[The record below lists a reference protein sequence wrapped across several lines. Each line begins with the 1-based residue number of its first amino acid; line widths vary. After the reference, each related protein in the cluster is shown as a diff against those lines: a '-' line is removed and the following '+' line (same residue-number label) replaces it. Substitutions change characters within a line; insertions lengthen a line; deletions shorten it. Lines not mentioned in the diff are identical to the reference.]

1 MENEPHE
8 YVVTKMYAHP
18 DEDVRPLDV
27 RIECAT
33 DRGRIILRAKSVM
46 VQQLLTDGL
55 SSRQR
60 LATWT
65 AEEIDRAIDLSVN
78 ALPDLRDILPFLKE
92 VQSKVNARIV
102 RQESK
107 TSELAGSTIDPLNDT
122 CSPIKEQEKRQRR
135 LKGPAAF
142 RDNREAR
149 KPMKSTGS

>member
-8 YVVTKMYAHP
+8 YVVTKMYAYP

-27 RIECAT
+27 RIDCST
-33 DRGRIILRAKSVM
+33 DKGRIILRAKSVM

-60 LATWT
+60 LATRT
-65 AEEIDRAIDLSVN
+65 AEEIDRAIELSVD
-78 ALPDLRDILPFLKE
+78 ALPDLRDALPFLKE

-102 RQESK
+102 KQESK
-107 TSELAGSTIDPLNDT
+107 TSELAGVTIDPLNDT
-122 CSPIKEQEKRQRR
+122 SSPIKEQEKRQRR

-142 RDNREAR
+142 RDNRESR
-149 KPMKSTGS
+149 KPKA

>member
-8 YVVTKMYAHP
+8 YVVRKMYAYP
-18 DEDVRPLDV
+18 DEGVRPLDV

-33 DRGRIILRAKSVM
+33 DRRRIILRAKSVM
-46 VQQLLTDGL
+46 MQQLLTDGL

-78 ALPDLRDILPFLKE
+78 ALPDLRDMLPFLKE

-107 TSELAGSTIDPLNDT
+107 TSELASATTDALNDT
-122 CSPIKEQEKRQRR
+122 SSPIEELEKRQRR

-149 KPMKSTGS
+149 KPKV

>member
-1 MENEPHE
+1 MR
-8 YVVTKMYAHP
+8 V
-18 DEDVRPLDV
+18 
-27 RIECAT
+27 
-33 DRGRIILRAKSVM
+33 KSVM

-60 LATWT
+60 LATLT

-78 ALPDLRDILPFLKE
+78 ALPDLRDALPFLKK

-102 RQESK
+102 KQESK
-107 TSELAGSTIDPLNDT
+107 TSELTGATIDPLNDT

-142 RDNREAR
+142 RDNR
-149 KPMKSTGS
+149 

>member
-8 YVVTKMYAHP
+8 YVITKMYAYP
-18 DEDVRPLDV
+18 DEGVRPLDV

-33 DRGRIILRAKSVM
+33 DRGLVILRAKSGM
-46 VQQLLTDGL
+46 VQQLLTHGTT
-55 SSRQR
+55 SRQR

-65 AEEIDRAIDLSVN
+65 AEEIDGAIGLSVN
-78 ALPDLRDILPFLKE
+78 ALPDLRDALPFLKV

-102 RQESK
+102 KQESK
-107 TSELAGSTIDPLNDT
+107 TSESAGATIDPLNDT

-142 RDNREAR
+142 RDNREFR
-149 KPMKSTGS
+149 KQKA

>member
-1 MENEPHE
+1 MENEPHG
-8 YVVTKMYAHP
+8 YVVTKMYAYP

-33 DRGRIILRAKSVM
+33 DRGRIILRAKSVV

-78 ALPDLRDILPFLKE
+78 ALPDLRDALPFLKE

-102 RQESK
+102 KQE
-107 TSELAGSTIDPLNDT
+107 SELAGATIDPLNDT
-122 CSPIKEQEKRQRR
+122 CSPIEEQEKRQRR

-142 RDNREAR
+142 PR
-149 KPMKSTGS
+149 

>member
-8 YVVTKMYAHP
+8 YVVTKMRAYP
-18 DEDVRPLDV
+18 DEDVRPLNV

-33 DRGRIILRAKSVM
+33 DRGGIILRVKSVI
-46 VQQLLTDGL
+46 VQQLLADGP

-60 LATWT
+60 LATLT

-78 ALPDLRDILPFLKE
+78 ALPDLRDALPFLKE

-102 RQESK
+102 KQESK
-107 TSELAGSTIDPLNDT
+107 TSELTGATIDPLNDT

-142 RDNREAR
+142 RDNR
-149 KPMKSTGS
+149 